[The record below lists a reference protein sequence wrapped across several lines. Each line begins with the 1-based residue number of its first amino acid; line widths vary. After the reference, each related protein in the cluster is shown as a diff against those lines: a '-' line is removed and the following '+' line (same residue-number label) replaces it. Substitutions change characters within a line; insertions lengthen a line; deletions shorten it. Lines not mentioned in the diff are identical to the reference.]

1 MKTEKKIN
9 SWNTLHAIVALSVT
23 GTRALLAA
31 AGCQKENQIE
41 RKHRY
46 KILVAAATATSV
58 AVAAATAAFII
69 NISWR
74 RIRRASPFD
83 AARKTKSRTGDH
95 SLKRD
100 NATCTRCHTETTKIL
115 FQFSRLRDR
124 TWKRCEK
131 ASSVRFIENHYHL
144 LLLLGVF
151 ARGIRRERTSRM
163 ISFDLH
169 PNNVPPSYREHYKAS
184 FEIASLFNNTRR
196 PDAW

>member
-69 NISWR
+69 NIS
-74 RIRRASPFD
+74 
-83 AARKTKSRTGDH
+83 
-95 SLKRD
+95 
-100 NATCTRCHTETTKIL
+100 
-115 FQFSRLRDR
+115 
-124 TWKRCEK
+124 
-131 ASSVRFIENHYHL
+131 
-144 LLLLGVF
+144 
-151 ARGIRRERTSRM
+151 
-163 ISFDLH
+163 
-169 PNNVPPSYREHYKAS
+169 
-184 FEIASLFNNTRR
+184 
-196 PDAW
+196 